1 MSSEIRPK
9 ETQVIAE
16 LYDVAE
22 KDFLDSPE
30 LMKKLLQDAAEESG
44 VKVLHIHVHEF
55 EPYGVSGFLMTDK
68 GYVAIHTWPEHS
80 YATINIVSF
89 SEPGWSWDM
98 YKIMAKFLKPRQQ
111 SAVEIKSGL
120 DFR

>member
-30 LMKKLLQDAAEESG
+30 LMKKLLQDAADESG

-89 SEPGWSWDM
+89 SEPSWSWDM
-98 YKIMAKFLKPRQQ
+98 YKIMAKFLKPGQQ

>member
-30 LMKKLLQDAAEESG
+30 LMKKLLQDAADKSG

-89 SEPGWSWDM
+89 SEPSWSWDM
-98 YKIMAKFLKPRQQ
+98 YKIMVKFLKPGQQ

>member
-89 SEPGWSWDM
+89 SEPSWSWDM

>member
-1 MSSEIRPK
+1 MSSEIKPK

-22 KDFLDSPE
+22 KDSLDSPE
-30 LMKKLLQDAAEESG
+30 LMKKLLQDAADESG
-44 VKVLHIHVHEF
+44 VKALHIHVHEF

-89 SEPGWSWDM
+89 SEPSWSWDM
-98 YKIMAKFLKPRQQ
+98 YKILANSLKPRQQ

-120 DFR
+120 DFK

>member
-89 SEPGWSWDM
+89 SEPSWSWDM
-98 YKIMAKFLKPRQQ
+98 YKIMAKFLKPGQQ

>member
-30 LMKKLLQDAAEESG
+30 LMKKLLQDAADEGG

-89 SEPGWSWDM
+89 SEPSWSWDM
-98 YKIMAKFLKPRQQ
+98 YKIMAKFLKPGQQ

>member
-1 MSSEIRPK
+1 MSSEIKPK
-9 ETQVIAE
+9 EIQVIAE

-22 KDFLDSPE
+22 KDLLDSPE
-30 LMKKLLQDAAEESG
+30 LMDKLLRDAADESG
-44 VKVLHIHVHEF
+44 VRVLHIHVHEF

-89 SEPGWSWDM
+89 SEQSWPWEM
-98 YKIMAKFLKPRQQ
+98 YKILASLLKPRQQ

-120 DFR
+120 DFK

>member
-30 LMKKLLQDAAEESG
+30 LMKKLLQDAADESG

-89 SEPGWSWDM
+89 SEPSWSWDM